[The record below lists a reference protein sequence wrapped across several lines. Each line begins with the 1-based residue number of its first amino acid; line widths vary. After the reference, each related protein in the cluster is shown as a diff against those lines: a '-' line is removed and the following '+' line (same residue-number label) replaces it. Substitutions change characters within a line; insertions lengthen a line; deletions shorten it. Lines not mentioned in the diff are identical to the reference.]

1 MNSKINTFSI
11 WLLSLMTLICAI
23 ILIGGYTRIS
33 DSGLSITEWL
43 PVSGILYPMSEY
55 QWKLEF
61 DKYKM
66 IDEFNNGLRLSQ
78 GRKYIKVIQNGSVWG
93 FIAVTDGVLKGI
105 TYKFG
110 DVFKAAGWRA
120 PAKHVRGS
128 IYLDRTDWFHW
139 TGPRYL

>member
-1 MNSKINTFSI
+1 MVYSSVMRDKQKGNKMSKNYDSNSAIDFADAISNLISNIKKDYANWTTWQEGIDRFNSSFDVKTGKKYTKI
-11 WLLSLMTLICAI
+11 
-23 ILIGGYTRIS
+23 IS
-33 DSGLSITEWL
+33 
-43 PVSGILYPMSEY
+43 
-55 QWKLEF
+55 
-61 DKYKM
+61 
-66 IDEFNNGLRLSQ
+66 
-78 GRKYIKVIQNGSVWG
+78 NGSVWG

-105 TYKFG
+105 PYKFG